1 MLHMKKSEKEGPLMP
16 RASAAYGAPGTALL
30 PKGGPGA
37 NGRSADPR
45 AEDIGHEFA
54 APSPGS
60 EHAIRNINF
69 FLNAADH
76 QSLRVHAIKQNR
88 SLQSIMAEALNL
100 YLSKHKLPPIELVK
114 AYRR

>member
-1 MLHMKKSEKEGPLMP
+1 MP
-16 RASAAYGAPGTALL
+16 RVFAAAGAPGAALP
-30 PKGGPGA
+30 PKAVPGA
-37 NGRSADPR
+37 KGRSADPR
-45 AEDIGHEFA
+45 AEDRDREFA

-69 FLNAADH
+69 FLSAADH
-76 QSLRVHAIKQNR
+76 QNLRVHAIKQNR

-100 YLSKHKLPPIELVK
+100 YLSKHGLPPVELVK